1 MSLVRP
7 PAPGKGGARD
17 GAGSRGGAEGL
28 LLDIGPCLRLFGGL
42 ERLAGAVAADLEAQ
56 GLAAGL
62 AVAPTPQ
69 GAFWLA
75 GTGRPPPCPDLPAL
89 RAALD
94 ALPVAALDLPA
105 AVAAQLESFGT
116 RRLAD
121 LRRLPRAA
129 LGRRIGAAT
138 LARVARAYG
147 ELPDPRQDFPFP
159 PRFEAGLDLPAPT
172 DQAAALVF
180 AGRRLTAALAG
191 WLEAGQA
198 GVAQCLLQLAHRGRP
213 ATGLPLR
220 FASATRDPARLER
233 VLRER
238 LERLPLPAAV
248 EGLLLAADRVVALP
262 GRSGGLFDSASGG
275 GMDGEAM
282 AALVERL
289 RARLGEERIHGLAVA
304 AEHRPECATRRVP
317 EGCRPPAPVPA
328 AARPFWLLA
337 RPRALAEVGGRPWYR
352 GPLHLLAGPERLE
365 SGWWDGGEEGPEGGH
380 GGPAPGDLRRDYFVA
395 LTADTRWAWVFRELR
410 PPGGWFLHGWFA

>member
-7 PAPGKGGARD
+7 PGPGKGEGE
-17 GAGSRGGAEGL
+17 AGGRRGRGAEGL

-89 RAALD
+89 RASLD
-94 ALPVAALDLPA
+94 ALPVAALDLSA

-147 ELPDPRQDFPFP
+147 ELPDPRPDFPFP

-180 AGRRLTAALAG
+180 AGRRLIAALAG
-191 WLEAGQA
+191 WLGAGQA
-198 GVAQCLLQLAHRGRP
+198 GVAQCLLHLVHRGRP
-213 ATGLPLR
+213 ATALLLR

-248 EGLLLAADRVVALP
+248 EGLLLAADRVVGLP
-262 GRSGGLFDSASGG
+262 GRSGGLFAGG

-289 RARLGEERIHGLAVA
+289 RARLGDARIHGLAVA
-304 AEHRPECATRRVP
+304 AEHRPECATRRP
-317 EGCRPPAPVPA
+317 AEGVAPPSSPPAA
-328 AARPFWLLA
+328 ISRPFWLLA

-352 GPLHLLAGPERLE
+352 GPLHLLAGPERIE
-365 SGWWDGGEEGPEGGH
+365 SGWWDGGEEGTD
-380 GGPAPGDLRRDYFVA
+380 GPAAGDLRRDYFVA
-395 LTADTRWAWVFRELR
+395 RTADARWAWVFRELR
-410 PPGGWFLHGWFA
+410 SPGGWFLHGWFA